1 MLFHLFT
8 ANILWHASDNC
19 MAYERA
25 DRCVTVN
32 DMHICMN
39 FETNK
44 VPKNQMRQL
53 QSLLWMSILSMLETV
68 KWPAAQEE
76 GSLQNTH
83 QNAIRLLSTQVVCC
97 YYQHANV
104 RIIGLYFCYFITFYV
119 ILAVK
124 LWIVFIC
131 RWVRCCVTNAMFELA
146 QPPVT
151 YAAWNSFKNARPYI
165 THGVPIMYF
174 RKSCPVRYL
183 LIVNQI
189 YNTHTRIPYYST
201 GVQIV
206 SCTLSDDSVLSEST
220 GLFNP
225 VFLCQPM
232 KSLLTKKSA
241 NEIVSFK
248 SG

>member
-1 MLFHLFT
+1 M
-8 ANILWHASDNC
+8 
-19 MAYERA
+19 
-25 DRCVTVN
+25 
-32 DMHICMN
+32 
-39 FETNK
+39 
-44 VPKNQMRQL
+44 
-53 QSLLWMSILSMLETV
+53 
-68 KWPAAQEE
+68 
-76 GSLQNTH
+76 
-83 QNAIRLLSTQVVCC
+83 CC

-124 LWIVFIC
+124 VWIVFIC
-131 RWVRCCVTNAMFELA
+131 RWVRCCVTSAMFELA

-225 VFLCQPM
+225 VLLCQPI
-232 KSLLTKKSA
+232 KSLLTKKNQPMRLCLS
-241 NEIVSFK
+241 NQVRPGWEWLPSPLGDFNRPFEGLIGELFK
-248 SG
+248 IWHWNIFYFFKWHHSGP